1 MTLLTSILGEQSTWK
16 LPRRRMAL
24 LGRLD
29 RYVAGI
35 FLGAFGVALLLVVGL
50 FLIVDLAGNLDDY
63 LGREGQT
70 GKVVRYYL
78 LHAPFLYLQVAPF
91 VTLMAGLFTVL
102 RLQKNRE
109 IYAALGAGVSTR
121 RVILPILMLG
131 GLAAVGMVVM
141 REVAIGVLG
150 YEHQVLRMELE
161 GKRDPGVF
169 EDLRLKDGVGQM
181 IELGAFFPSAEPGF
195 GVHPGEG
202 ARFEEFDAIRLDDQ
216 GRWIHY
222 MAQEGVFGAGEW
234 QLEQALLEQAT
245 DENYASSP
253 LESLPEQLRFD
264 PIDAW
269 IAWKGRNEPLDLS
282 YAEALELSR
291 RDPDNVQYQTLL
303 LHMLAFPLANVV
315 LLLVGLPFLM
325 QFERGRGSE
334 GLVAG
339 FLLCVFYF
347 AADFVSLNMGLQGH
361 ASPALSSFLP
371 TLLFGSLGLVLTS
384 SARS

>member
-1 MTLLTSILGEQSTWK
+1 
-16 LPRRRMAL
+16 MAL
-24 LGRLD
+24 GGRLD
-29 RYVAGI
+29 RYVGGI

-70 GKVVRYYL
+70 GKVLRYYL
-78 LHAPFLYLQVAPF
+78 LHTPFLYLQVAPF

-109 IYAALGAGVSTR
+109 VYAALGAGVSTR
-121 RVILPILMLG
+121 RMILPILALG
-131 GLAAVGMVVM
+131 GLSA
-141 REVAIGVLG
+141 
-150 YEHQVLRMELE
+150 LE

-169 EDLRLKDGVGQM
+169 EDLRLKDPAGKM
-181 IELGAFFPSAEPGF
+181 IELGAFYPGVEASF
-195 GVHPGEG
+195 GAQPGPG
-202 ARFEEFDAIRLDDQ
+202 ASFAALDVIRLDDQ

-222 MAQEGVFGAGEW
+222 LAGGGTYTGGAW
-234 QLEQALLEQAT
+234 QLDEAWVEEVT
-245 DENYASSP
+245 DQDYASRE
-253 LESLPEQLRFD
+253 LERLPAELEFD
-264 PIDAW
+264 PMDAW